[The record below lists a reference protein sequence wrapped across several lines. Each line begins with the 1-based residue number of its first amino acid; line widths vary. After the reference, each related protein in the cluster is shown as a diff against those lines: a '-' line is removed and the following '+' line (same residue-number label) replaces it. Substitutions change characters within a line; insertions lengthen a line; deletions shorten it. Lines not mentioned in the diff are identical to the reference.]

1 MKRIILIAI
10 ALTVIYSDNGYAR
23 DKGGGPEIIEDA
35 SKILGKKR
43 ELVARDRMRRAIFAR
58 KDELFKD
65 PTSPVGGNPNGD
77 VTVVEFFDYQCGY
90 CKVVFP
96 RIEKLLIDDSNLR
109 FVFKEMPILGPNSV
123 FAARAA
129 LAARKQGE
137 KQYVAFHKAMM
148 ASRGS
153 LNKASVLRFATGAGL
168 DVERL
173 KGDMEDDNINDMIRR
188 NLKLADALSI
198 NGTPAFV
205 IGDTI
210 VRGAVDLQVLKSLVE
225 RARNTGFRNQLLKT
239 GWKRELRT
247 VLRNATIEKLAKT
260 AAATDGFIK
269 FLQDYPKH
277 RHQ

>member
-1 MKRIILIAI
+1 MIFADRNALAIALSISLAYDKAMKRIILIAI

-23 DKGGGPEIIEDA
+23 DKGVGPEIIE
-35 SKILGKKR
+35 K
-43 ELVARDRMRRAIFAR
+43 
-58 KDELFKD
+58 LFKD

-77 VTVVEFFDYQCGY
+77 VTIVEFFDYQCGY
-90 CKVVFP
+90 CKWVFP

-137 KQYVAFHKAMM
+137 KQYVAFHKVMM

-210 VRGAVDLQVLKSLVE
+210 VRGAVDLLKLKILVE

-260 AAATDGFIK
+260 VAATNLTWQTATPD
-269 FLQDYPKH
+269 
-277 RHQ
+277 R